1 MDPLTESLFIHN
13 RLLYHNLA
21 NSSFRD
27 EHLQLQRFIEALGRY
42 ATSANEGYC
51 DLHRNRNYISMAHLI
66 RMMADACFCAYG
78 LLICNDK
85 EKYLNSFFEGLPLNK
100 CKKDNEQLTSGVI
113 KKYIEA
119 DYPGIAKV
127 YDISNKFIHPSGFY
141 YNDIRSPLKECQTED
156 DLLSDYSSLYNKE
169 DVQLLDGLMQDLNE
183 ILLDILR
190 KLKDA
195 FEPPIILGEIIDLDT
210 GKLIPNPKCNPDK

>member
-100 CKKDNEQLTSGVI
+100 CKKDNEQLTSNVI

-119 DYPGIAKV
+119 EYEGISKL
-127 YDISNKFIHPSGFY
+127 YEISNKFIHPSGFY
-141 YNDIRSPLKECQTED
+141 FKDYKAPYKSNLTED
-156 DLLSDYSSLYNKE
+156 DLLSDYSCFYNRD
-169 DVQLLDGLMQDLNE
+169 DVKLLNDLMQLLNE
-183 ILLDILR
+183 ALLDILG
-190 KLKDA
+190 KVKDA
-195 FEPPIILGEIIDLDT
+195 FEPPIILPEIIDLKT
-210 GKLIPNPKCNPDK
+210 GKIIPNPKYKPDK